1 MIDDRTLAQHNL
13 TREEYD
19 LVVRLIDKE
28 PGPTELGIF
37 SVMWSEHCGYKS
49 SRVHLKQLPT
59 AGPRVIQG
67 PGENAGVLDIGDGW
81 AVVFKIESHNHPS
94 FLEPYQGA
102 ATGVGGILRD
112 IFTMGARPIAVMDSL
127 RFGPLDN
134 PRNRSIMEGV
144 VSGIAGY
151 GNAFGVP
158 TVGGEVFFHEC
169 YALNPLVNVFCLGLA
184 RKDRIFYAKAEGVGN
199 KVLYVGAKTG
209 RDGIHGATMASAEF
223 GTETEQKRPNVQ
235 VGDPFTEKLLLEACL
250 EVMEKGLIVG
260 IQDMGAAGLT
270 CSTTEMAAKAGTGL
284 AVDLDR
290 VPQREAD
297 MTPYEIMLSES
308 QERMLLVAAPRNV
321 AAVQAVF
328 AKWDLDA
335 PVIGE
340 VVPGGRLTA
349 TFQGETV
356 VDVPVRAVVDLC
368 PAYRRP
374 SRPPIKTGK
383 TRPLPDLPVPADGT
397 DILRRLLASPAIAD
411 KEWVFRQY
419 DHMVQLN
426 TVVLP
431 GADAAVLR
439 LKDGRRPLKKG
450 LALTLDGNG
459 GYVRL
464 DPRTGAKIALA
475 EACRNLACVG
485 GRPIG
490 VTNCLNF
497 GNPEK
502 PEVMWQFEETVAG
515 LAEACR
521 AFGIPVTGGNV
532 SFYNETEGQAVYPT
546 PVIGVVGVVEDIRRT
561 VGPGFKAPGDT
572 VILLG
577 ETKDDRGGT
586 EYLRLV
592 HGLEGDA
599 PPAIDLEAE
608 KLVQEV
614 CLEAAERGWL
624 RSAHDL
630 SEGGLAV
637 ALAECACHAARR
649 TGCVVDL
656 ADGLRTDA
664 LLFGESQSRIV
675 VTTTKARLRALLA
688 LARRKGVRASA
699 IGRTGGR
706 DIVIRQQGRE
716 VVRLAVVEALRI
728 WKAGLP
734 NALRTKP

>member
-1 MIDDRTLAQHNL
+1 
-13 TREEYD
+13 
-19 LVVRLIDKE
+19 
-28 PGPTELGIF
+28 
-37 SVMWSEHCGYKS
+37 MW
-49 SRVHLKQLPT
+49 T
-59 AGPRVIQG
+59 
-67 PGENAGVLDIGDGW
+67 
-81 AVVFKIESHNHPS
+81 
-94 FLEPYQGA
+94 
-102 ATGVGGILRD
+102 
-112 IFTMGARPIAVMDSL
+112 
-127 RFGPLDN
+127 
-134 PRNRSIMEGV
+134 
-144 VSGIAGY
+144 
-151 GNAFGVP
+151 
-158 TVGGEVFFHEC
+158 
-169 YALNPLVNVFCLGLA
+169 
-184 RKDRIFYAKAEGVGN
+184 
-199 KVLYVGAKTG
+199 
-209 RDGIHGATMASAEF
+209 
-223 GTETEQKRPNVQ
+223 
-235 VGDPFTEKLLLEACL
+235 
-250 EVMEKGLIVG
+250 
-260 IQDMGAAGLT
+260 
-270 CSTTEMAAKAGTGL
+270 TGL
-284 AVDLDR
+284 R
-290 VPQREAD
+290 PWP
-297 MTPYEIMLSES
+297 TWSS
-308 QERMLLVAAPRNV
+308 
-321 AAVQAVF
+321 QAVF

-464 DPRTGAKIALA
+464 DPRNGAKIALA